1 MNLTVGPPAHA
12 VVLTTR
18 SLSDPMKRYL
28 VTSLLLALLTL
39 VLACPQHF
47 TSSSV
52 VAQKRGSRRIVKPQA
67 TRNATTD
74 YSKFSHAT
82 KQHQAAC
89 NTCHKIPTSNWRKAA
104 DSPGTD
110 PFPDVADYPEHDTCI
125 SCHRA
130 QFFKGAKPVICSICH
145 SKVSPKDDARFAFR
159 KPAGPRQFR
168 IEFPHDRHQDVI
180 AKLFRSLPMQPR
192 FIRASFTSSSFYAD
206 DKTKHYNNCEI
217 CHGPRGAASVAP
229 AAVQLDGFVPD
240 DLTFRSVPVS
250 HATCFSCHWKSEQPV
265 NDNCAGCH
273 KFPNPPG
280 ILTVDYLPKRK
291 SMKFRHGRPEAHVAE
306 CTNCHINIT
315 KATTSLDLK
324 PDVPITSC
332 ATSSCHN
339 NPAGHQEVSKEL
351 VTINN
356 NKLFIC
362 SYCHT
367 ADVGRRDA
375 PRSHYLSVPMTPIRR
390 EEIK

>member
-1 MNLTVGPPAHA
+1 
-12 VVLTTR
+12 
-18 SLSDPMKRYL
+18 MKRYPA
-28 VTSLLLALLTL
+28 TFLLAL
-39 VLACPQHF
+39 VAIIVSFYPQRFSNGGLA
-47 TSSSV
+47 TG
-52 VAQKRGSRRIVKPQA
+52 QKQPSRRVARPPTAGIKV
-67 TRNATTD
+67 D
-74 YSKFSHAT
+74 YSKFFHAT
-82 KQHQAAC
+82 SKHQAAC

-159 KPAGPRQFR
+159 RPAGPRQFR

-180 AKLFRSLPMQPR
+180 AKLFRSLPGQPR
-192 FIRASFTSSSFYAD
+192 FTHASFTSSSFYAD

-217 CHGPRGAASVAP
+217 CHGPRAAASVAP
-229 AAVQLDGFVPD
+229 ASNHLDGFVPD
-240 DLTFRSVPVS
+240 DLTFKSVPVS

-273 KFPNPPG
+273 KLPNPPG
-280 ILTVDYLPKRK
+280 ILTVDDLPKRK

-332 ATSSCHN
+332 ATSSCHS
-339 NPAGHQEVSKEL
+339 NPAGHHEIENEL
-351 VTINN
+351 VGINKN
-356 NKLFIC
+356 RQFIC

-367 ADVGRRDA
+367 ADVGRLDA
-375 PRSHYLSVPMTPIRR
+375 PRSHYLSVPMNPIKR